1 MHTYSCTNMPFN
13 FHMQH
18 FIMSP
23 SNINLRSILEANKLT
38 GSNYI
43 DWLRNVKIVLR
54 GEKLAYVM
62 ETLVPPVPAANAP
75 AEELAA
81 HWKHSEDMNVA
92 CYIMLASMSPEL

>member
-1 MHTYSCTNMPFN
+1 
-13 FHMQH
+13 MQH

-62 ETLVPPVPAANAP
+62 ETPVPPVPAVNAP
-75 AEELAA
+75 AEEHAA
-81 HWKHSEDMNVA
+81 HMKHSEDMDVA
-92 CYIMLASMSPEL
+92 CCIMLASMSPELQK